1 MAKLVSVVVNNRQY
15 DVDALNELNA
25 VRIPAPTVSFNGFDC
40 PVLHLDGFDD
50 FFHHNGVDWIVH
62 EDAVG
67 NTVASTIIEKDG
79 VPIHV
84 VCEDYEFVSSFD
96 DEMPYNYLALGLV
109 DQIVQKQYGFQLHE
123 AGVSQDY
130 MPMVVNGVVC
140 FVKSE

>member
-25 VRIPAPTVSFNGFDC
+25 VRIPAPTVAFGDFAF

-50 FFHHNGVDWIVH
+50 FAHHNGVDWIVH

-67 NTVASTIIEKDG
+67 NTVASTVFEKDG
-79 VPIHV
+79 VATHV
-84 VCEDYEFVSSFD
+84 VCEDYEFISDFD
-96 DEMPYNYLALGLV
+96 DDMPYNYLALGLV
-109 DQIVQKQYGFQLHE
+109 DQIVQKQYGFQLQE